1 MIGFPLLLIPLAIYN
16 IFVFLMPGVSLT
28 APVTTIGLPSG
39 AGWVL
44 TFGDAIAV
52 VGLFLLLVEVVKASR
67 PGARSLM
74 DHLLS
79 LVAFAVAAAE
89 FVWLPQFAASA
100 FFLLTAM
107 ILVEFIA
114 GAAFSLRR
122 GRRAGTVGGHVAA
135 SVATPVDAPSD
146 ARSKRSQAVQAGV
159 AEAEVPAS
167 PAPTA
172 TVVAEAHPV
181 IGAKPTEPSL

>member
-16 IFVFLMPGVSLT
+16 IFVFLMPGVALT
-28 APVTTIGLPSG
+28 APVTTITLPSG

-44 TFGDAIAV
+44 TFGDAIAL
-52 VGLFLLLVEVVKASR
+52 VGLFLLLIEVVKASR

-79 LVAFAVAAAE
+79 FG
-89 FVWLPQFAASA
+89 WLPQFATSA
-100 FFLLTAM
+100 FVLLTAM

-122 GRRAGTVGGHVAA
+122 GRRAGPVGGPVAA
-135 SVATPVDAPSD
+135 PVDAPRD
-146 ARSKRSQAVQAGV
+146 ARAKAPPPV
-159 AEAEVPAS
+159 EAEIVERKDTIS
-167 PAPTA
+167 PAPVA
-172 TVVAEAHPV
+172 PVAAEAPPAA
-181 IGAKPTEPSL
+181 GTKPAEPSV

>member
-16 IFVFLMPGVSLT
+16 IFVFLMPGVVLT
-28 APVTTIGLPSG
+28 APATTITLPSG

-52 VGLFLLLVEVVKASR
+52 VGLFLLFIEVVKASR

-79 LVAFAVAAAE
+79 LVAFGVAAAE
-89 FVWLPQFAASA
+89 FAWLPQFATSA

-107 ILVEFIA
+107 ILVEFLA

-122 GRRAGTVGGHVAA
+122 GRGGGSRGMPPAVPPAIAEPVA
-135 SVATPVDAPSD
+135 
-146 ARSKRSQAVQAGV
+146 
-159 AEAEVPAS
+159 PAS
-167 PAPTA
+167 PVVPAQ
-172 TVVAEAHPV
+172 VAETHPDA
-181 IGAKPTEPSL
+181 GAKPPQAAS

>member
-16 IFVFLMPGVSLT
+16 IFVFLMPGVALT
-28 APVTTIGLPSG
+28 APVTTITLPSG

-44 TFGDAIAV
+44 TFGDAIAL
-52 VGLFLLLVEVVKASR
+52 VGLFMLLIEVVKASR

-89 FVWLPQFAASA
+89 FGWLPQFATSA
-100 FFLLTAM
+100 FVLLTAM

-122 GRRAGTVGGHVAA
+122 GRRAGPVGGPVAA
-135 SVATPVDAPSD
+135 PVDAPRD
-146 ARSKRSQAVQAGV
+146 ARAKAPPPV
-159 AEAEVPAS
+159 EAEIVERKDTIS
-167 PAPTA
+167 PAPVA
-172 TVVAEAHPV
+172 AEAPPAA
-181 IGAKPTEPSL
+181 GTKPAEPSV